1 MLSVSVYMLGPIPD
15 SSSGSS
21 LLSVKLIKP
30 QLVIMWEY
38 ICMQDY
44 IVMTEAKMLY
54 GYIPTPACED

>member
-21 LLSVKLIKP
+21 LLSVNKTITG
-30 QLVIMWEY
+30 IACGNIFACET
-38 ICMQDY
+38 
-44 IVMTEAKMLY
+44 IVMIEAKMLY